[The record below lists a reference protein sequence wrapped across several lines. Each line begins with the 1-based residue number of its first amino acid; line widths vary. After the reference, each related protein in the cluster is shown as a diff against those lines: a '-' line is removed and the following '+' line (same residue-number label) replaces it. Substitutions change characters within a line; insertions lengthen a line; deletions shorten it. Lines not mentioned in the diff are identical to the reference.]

1 MMQFIARPPS
11 STWEPIPLADDPTIC
26 LWAWFR
32 PPAAPHGVI
41 VRFPEE
47 AFRGPAQRIP
57 LTMRRIL
64 AAVAVD
70 PRQVGMWTV
79 YGAAF
84 DPQQGAS
91 PALDFPI
98 PEPGAAGDPTVGI
111 YLTLPAPVAPPS
123 PVPQGL
129 SQGGSLAERF
139 QRMEGDWNFSL
150 QLEQQLAAAAKQL
163 NATLLRINSLN
174 RDLSSD
180 EGRAADQLDKHEWQD
195 ARRALR
201 DVASRLSRF
210 LKDHHVG
217 MTSTAGRRGAFEAI
231 YMQYVVPRRNFDG
244 LSQAE
249 REFELYRKTM
259 QTLLNN
265 MNTAQ
270 TAAVQEG
277 ERRAQQILS
286 RISSKVRSSRTKH
299 PGRG

>member
-1 MMQFIARPPS
+1 MHIAERPPS
-11 STWEPIPLADDPTIC
+11 SAWEQIALADDPRLC
-26 LWAWFR
+26 FWAWFR
-32 PPAAPHGVI
+32 PPTAPHGLV
-41 VRFPEE
+41 VRIPEE
-47 AFRGPAQRIP
+47 MFRDPGRRTP
-57 LTMRRIL
+57 LTVRRVL
-64 AAVAVD
+64 AALGID
-70 PRQVGMWTV
+70 PRSVAMWSL

-84 DPQQGAS
+84 DGQQGAN

-98 PEPGAAGDPTVGI
+98 PEPAAASDPSLCI
-111 YLTLPAPVAPPS
+111 YLSPPVPVAPLA
-123 PVPQGL
+123 PVSQAMPQGA
-129 SQGGSLAERF
+129 SVAERF
-139 QRMEGDWNFSL
+139 QRMEGEWNFSL

-217 MTSTAGRRGAFEAI
+217 MTSTAGRRGTFEAI
-231 YMQYVVPRRNFDG
+231 YQQYVVPRRNFDG
-244 LSQAE
+244 LVQAE

-286 RISSKVRSSRTKH
+286 RISAKVRSSRTK
-299 PGRG
+299 R

>member
-1 MMQFIARPPS
+1 MMQIAARPPS
-11 STWEPIPLADDPTIC
+11 ATWEQIPLADDPTAR
-26 LWAWFR
+26 LWVWFS
-32 PPAAPHGVI
+32 PPAAPHGII
-41 VRFPEE
+41 VRFPEDVY
-47 AFRGPAQRIP
+47 RGPARRAP

-64 AAVAVD
+64 AAVAID

-79 YGAAF
+79 YGAPIDA
-84 DPQQGAS
+84 QQGAS

-98 PEPGAAGDPTVGI
+98 PEPGAASDPSVCI
-111 YLTLPAPVAPPS
+111 YLSMPAVVAPTS
-123 PVPQGL
+123 PVHQMMPQA
-129 SQGGSLAERF
+129 GSVVERF
-139 QRMEGDWNFSL
+139 QRMEADWNFSL
-150 QLEQQLAAAAKQL
+150 QLEQQLASAAKQL
-163 NATLLRINSLN
+163 NGTLLRINSLN

-201 DVASRLSRF
+201 DVAARLARF

-217 MTSTAGRRGAFEAI
+217 MTSTSGRRGSFEAI

-244 LSQAE
+244 LAQSE
-249 REFELYRKTM
+249 REFEQYRKTM

-286 RISSKVRSSRTKH
+286 RIAAKVRSSRTK
-299 PGRG
+299 R